1 MSSLSDQLLK
11 AGLVTKEQVEKAA
24 AKPAPKHKKKPFK
37 AKSKTVAKKR
47 NPGAKK
53 KEPSDLAQF
62 YAERKN
68 QENKEKQQE
77 AQRKKEAARIKKE
90 TKAKVEK
97 LISENILNDET
108 AEIRFNFVVG
118 TSIKYVFVTEKQQ
131 QALIDGEL
139 AFTFLGS
146 KRCLITL
153 ATAQEIKTIDPAKIV
168 IIP

>member
-24 AKPAPKHKKKPFK
+24 EKPAPKHKKKPFK
-37 AKSKTVAKKR
+37 AKQKPVS
-47 NPGAKK
+47 KK

-62 YAERKN
+62 YAERKT

-131 QALIDGEL
+131 QSLIDGEL

-146 KRCLITL
+146 KRCLIPL
-153 ATAQEIKTIDPAKIV
+153 AIAKEITTIDPAKIV

>member
-11 AGLVTKEQVEKAA
+11 AGLVTKEQVKKATEK
-24 AKPAPKHKKKPFK
+24 PKKKPFK
-37 AKSKTVAKKR
+37 TKKKTVAKKS
-47 NPGAKK
+47 
-53 KEPSDLAQF
+53 EPSDLAQF
-62 YAERKN
+62 YAERKK

-90 TKAKVEK
+90 TKIKVEK
-97 LISENILNDET
+97 LISENILNDDT

-146 KRCLITL
+146 KRCLIPL
-153 ATAQEIKTIDPAKIV
+153 ATAQEIKTIDSSKIV